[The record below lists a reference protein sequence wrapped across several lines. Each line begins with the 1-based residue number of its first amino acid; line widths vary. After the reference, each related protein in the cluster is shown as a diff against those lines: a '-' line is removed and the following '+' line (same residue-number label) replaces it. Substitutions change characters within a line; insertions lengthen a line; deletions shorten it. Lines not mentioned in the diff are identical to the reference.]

1 MFFLKNRVFI
11 FCAGLLILGSLSA
24 DEMQPRPE
32 NKSLQRLMD
41 GNKRFIKSASKSLE
55 GYHVDRLATVERQK
69 PFAII
74 LACSDS
80 RVAPE
85 IIFDQGIGDLFVIRV
100 AGNILSETQWESVKF
115 AVEVLDVDTILVLGH
130 EACGAVQ
137 AVLDKSALNV
147 PIIVEQVA
155 KGIGDQT
162 DLAKATKANVRYVA
176 SNLKERLKNN
186 NVTIAGGFYEILS
199 GKVELLP

>member
-1 MFFLKNRVFI
+1 MFSFKNI
-11 FCAGLLILGSLSA
+11 FFMLSAGLLVLSVLA
-24 DEMQPRPE
+24 AEERQPRPE

-55 GYHVDRLATVERQK
+55 GYHVDRLETLERQK

-100 AGNILSETQWESVKF
+100 AGNILSETQWETIKF
-115 AVEVLDVDTILVLGH
+115 GVEVLGAETILVLGH

-137 AVLDKSALNV
+137 AVLDKSKLNV

-162 DLAKATKANVRYVA
+162 DLLEATKANVHYVA
-176 SNLKERLKNN
+176 GKLKERFKDN
-186 NVTIAGGFYEILS
+186 NVVIAGGIYKIVS